1 MTPFRTHPPLRRML
15 LHAIATAA
23 MGSVLTLTASQV
35 AHAAAPTAAG
45 THSGKWTHP
54 TTAHYRISSPYGA
67 RGHWR
72 AGHHTGIDLAIRSG
86 TRVRSVGSGTVVLAR
101 RSGAYGKAVTIRMKD
116 GRYILFGHLSRITVR
131 PGQKVRARTRLGYSG
146 ATGRVTGPHL
156 HLEVRK
162 NRRYGSD
169 INPLTYLARHGV
181 RLTSRSF
188 TR

>member
-1 MTPFRTHPPLRRML
+1 MTTFRQRPPLRRML

-23 MGSVLTLTASQV
+23 MGSALPLTASQE
-35 AHAAAPTAAG
+35 AHATPVG
-45 THSGKWTHP
+45 TWAHP
-54 TTAHYRISSPYGA
+54 TPSHYRISSPYGA
-67 RGHWR
+67 RGAWR
-72 AGHHTGIDLAIRSG
+72 AGHHTGIDLAVRTG

-116 GRYILFGHLSRITVR
+116 GRYVLFGHLSRITVR

-156 HLEVRK
+156 HFEVRK

-169 INPLTYLARHGV
+169 INPLTYLAKHGI
-181 RLTSRSF
+181 RLTSRTF